1 MIINIRFGKVLKI
14 SSDDYFLILK
24 IMRIKEM
31 VK

>member
-14 SSDDYFLILK
+14 RSDDYFLILK